1 MKWESWWN
9 IEGVYWD
16 PSLHLLSAYDIKA
29 VKRNTYAICTSK
41 YIKNICYVK
50 YLLFFLRFFLFLW
63 CCCTHLIF
71 EIWRPDII
79 YFARTVSFLYNWALM
94 KAPMMHGEV
103 LSIGGRGGA
112 AGYNTESLTV
122 GHSGWRLWRMS
133 RSMHNKDI
141 FCRFVKGVSA
151 LKQLQTTKFFVHI
164 QISILFQ

>member
-29 VKRNTYAICTSK
+29 VKRNMYAICTSK

-103 LSIGGRGGA
+103 LSIGGRGGHQVIIQKA
-112 AGYNTESLTV
+112 WPSTIV
-122 GHSGWRLWRMS
+122 GSVFEECHAPCTIKTS
-133 RSMHNKDI
+133 
-141 FCRFVKGVSA
+141 FVD
-151 LKQLQTTKFFVHI
+151 L
-164 QISILFQ
+164 